1 MAKGVKIALG
11 IGRVTQFVGC
21 LGHNKVLFGDAER
34 LRCLI
39 SVGYIAAPMGACERS
54 VVGVALK
61 LRHNVKL
68 SRHIHVVY
76 RGIYKLEVDMC
87 AVVVSIG
94 KEVVNHFAR
103 WHVGRFVVVA
113 YFAWLFGLVPMSC
126 RRKVGTIE
134 RSYRRHFVFFGHI
147 GLPNLF
153 GTLIVEPH
161 LRKSVFRGRYFPL
174 AVKLCRVGS
183 DKRIGV
189 FVYQLLRL
197 LVSFVHVA
205 HV

>member
-1 MAKGVKIALG
+1 
-11 IGRVTQFVGC
+11 
-21 LGHNKVLFGDAER
+21 
-34 LRCLI
+34 
-39 SVGYIAAPMGACERS
+39 MGAGQCC

-87 AVVVSIG
+87 AVVVSVG
-94 KEVVNHFAR
+94 KEVVNHFTR
-103 WHVGRFVVVA
+103 WHVRRFVVVA
-113 YFAWLFGLVPMSC
+113 HFAWLLGLVPMSS
-126 RRKVGTIE
+126 RRKVGAIE
-134 RSYRRHFVFFGHI
+134 RSNRRHFVFFGHV

-161 LRKSVFRGRYFPL
+161 LRKSVFRGRYFSF
-174 AVKLCRVGS
+174 AVKPCRVGS

-189 FVYQLLRL
+189 FVYQLLVR
-197 LVSFVHVA
+197 FVHVA